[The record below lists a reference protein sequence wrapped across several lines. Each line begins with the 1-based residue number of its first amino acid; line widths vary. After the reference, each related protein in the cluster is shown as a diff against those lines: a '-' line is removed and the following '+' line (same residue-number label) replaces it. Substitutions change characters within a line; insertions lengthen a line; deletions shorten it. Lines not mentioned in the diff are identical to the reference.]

1 MKRDEVLAIFPE
13 ATEEQL
19 KSLMDLNGRDINLEK
34 AKRTADKEEIERLK
48 LIEAEYEELK
58 GVNQTAE
65 EKLQKALEKAAEKE
79 KEFALKINK
88 ADAISILAGA
98 GFTEAEYSTFIDDIV
113 SSDSERTKRIATSY
127 ATTRK
132 TVAEATEKG
141 VKASL
146 LQGMTP
152 PPVGTGGATIT
163 KEQFKGMSY
172 TEKAKLYQDNPTL
185 FNQLNEQG
193 GLLWQLQ

>member
-65 EKLQKALEKAAEKE
+65 EKLQKALEKATEKE

-152 PPVGTGGATIT
+152 PPAGGNGGATLT
-163 KEQFKGMSY
+163 REQF
-172 TEKAKLYQDNPTL
+172 EKMGYAERLLLKQNSPDTYK
-185 FNQLNEQG
+185 QLTTG
-193 GLLWQLQ
+193 GN

>member
-1 MKRDEVLAIFPE
+1 MK
-13 ATEEQL
+13 
-19 KSLMDLNGRDINLEK
+19 
-34 AKRTADKEEIERLK
+34 
-48 LIEAEYEELK
+48 EYEELK

-65 EKLQKALEKAAEKE
+65 EKLQKALEKATEKE

-152 PPVGTGGATIT
+152 PPAGGNGGGDINKGTV
-163 KEQFKGMSY
+163 
-172 TEKAKLYQDNPTL
+172 
-185 FNQLNEQG
+185 
-193 GLLWQLQ
+193 

>member
-34 AKRTADKEEIERLK
+34 AKRTANKEEIERLK

-152 PPVGTGGATIT
+152 PPAGGNGGATLT
-163 KEQFKGMSY
+163 REQF
-172 TEKAKLYQDNPTL
+172 EKMGYAERLLLKQNSPDTYK
-185 FNQLNEQG
+185 QLTTG
-193 GLLWQLQ
+193 GN

>member
-34 AKRTADKEEIERLK
+34 AKRTANKEEIERLK

-65 EKLQKALEKAAEKE
+65 EKLQKALEKATEKE

-152 PPVGTGGATIT
+152 PPAGGNGGATLT
-163 KEQFKGMSY
+163 REQF
-172 TEKAKLYQDNPTL
+172 EKMGYAERLLLKQNSPDTYK
-185 FNQLNEQG
+185 QLTTG
-193 GLLWQLQ
+193 GN

>member
-34 AKRTADKEEIERLK
+34 AKRTANKEEIERLK

-88 ADAISILAGA
+88 ADAISILVEA

-152 PPVGTGGATIT
+152 PPAGGNGGATLT
-163 KEQFKGMSY
+163 REQF
-172 TEKAKLYQDNPTL
+172 EKMGYAERLLLKQNSPDTYK
-185 FNQLNEQG
+185 QLTTG
-193 GLLWQLQ
+193 GN

>member
-113 SSDSERTKRIATSY
+113 SSDSERTKGIATSY

-185 FNQLNEQG
+185 FNQLNE
-193 GLLWQLQ
+193 